1 MAKKVLGNAIGEI
14 KFIKNNRTLNLA
26 IKPVK
31 YSEFYQQNTKKLMTT
46 EHIDV
51 NSEEH
56 RPTNF
61 IRQIIDE
68 DLASGKHNNVYTRF
82 PPEPNG
88 YLHIGHAKSI
98 CLNFGIAKDYQ
109 GLCNLRFDDT
119 NPVKEDVEYVDS
131 IKQDVEWLGFKWN
144 GEVRY
149 ASDYFDQLY
158 GYAIE
163 LINKGLAYVDELSP
177 EEMREYRGTLTEAG
191 KNSPYRDRSVE
202 ENLAL
207 FEKMKNGEFE
217 EGKACLRAKIDMAS
231 PFMVMRDP
239 VLYRVKFASH
249 HQTGDKWCIYPMY
262 DFTHCI
268 SDALERITHSLCTL
282 EFQDNR
288 RLYDWVLEHIS
299 IERPLPHQYEFS
311 RLNLEGTLT
320 SKRKLLKLVEEGV
333 VDGWNDPRMPTISGL
348 RRRGYTPA
356 SLREFCRR
364 IGVTKQDNVVE
375 YSALESCIRDDLNVN
390 APRAMAVINPLKI
403 VIENLENSEILT
415 APNHPNREELGTRQL
430 PFTKEL
436 YIDEADFREE
446 ANKQYKRLVLG
457 KEVRLRNAYVI
468 KAERVEKD
476 ADGKVICVYCTYD
489 PETLGKNPADGRKV
503 KGVIQW
509 VSATD
514 NHPAEFRQYGRLF
527 DMANPGAEEDII
539 AAINPHSLVV
549 KHGVVEKS
557 LGNAKAEQAYQFE
570 REGYY
575 CADSKDSHSEHL
587 VFNLTVSLKEGF

>member
-1 MAKKVLGNAIGEI
+1 MKVRLVLGSNSQRQTFRIEWSNYFQFI
-14 KFIKNNRTLNLA
+14 EKFMSN
-26 IKPVK
+26 
-31 YSEFYQQNTKKLMTT
+31 T
-46 EHIDV
+46 EHTLE
-51 NSEEH
+51 NAENTRTH
-56 RPTNF
+56 NF
-61 IRQIIDE
+61 ITQIIDE
-68 DLASGKHNNVYTRF
+68 DLASGKHKSVHTRF

-98 CLNFGIAKDYQ
+98 CLNFGLAKEYN

-131 IKQDVEWLGFKWN
+131 IKADVEWLGFKWE
-144 GEVRY
+144 GEPRY
-149 ASDYFDQLY
+149 ASDYFDALY

-163 LINKGLAYVDELSP
+163 LIEKGLAYVDELSP
-177 EEMREYRGTLTEAG
+177 DQMREYRGTLTEPG

-207 FEKMKNGEFE
+207 FERMKNGEFA
-217 EGKACLRAKIDMAS
+217 EGTLSLRAKIDMAS

-239 VLYRVKFASH
+239 VLYRIKFASH

-268 SDALERITHSLCTL
+268 SDAIEHITHSLCTL

-288 RLYDWVLEHIS
+288 RLYDWVLENIS

-320 SKRKLLKLVEEGV
+320 SKRKLLKLVNDGI

-375 YSALESCIRDDLNVN
+375 YSALEACIREDLNEY
-390 APRAMAVINPLKI
+390 APRAMAVIDPVRV
-403 VIENLENSEILT
+403 VIENFEGEETLT
-415 APNHPNREELGTRQL
+415 APNHPNRPELGERQL

-436 YIDEADFREE
+436 YIDRADFREE

-476 ADGKVICVYCTYD
+476 ANGEITTIFCTYD

-503 KGVIQW
+503 KGVIHW
-509 VSATD
+509 VSAVH
-514 NHPAEFRQYGRLF
+514 NHPAEFRLYERLF
-527 DMANPGAEEDII
+527 TVPNPGAAEEIESVL
-539 AAINPHSLVV
+539 NPTSLVV
-549 KHGVVEKS
+549 KHGFVEQS
-557 LGNAKAEQAYQFE
+557 LANAEPEKGYQFE
-570 REGYY
+570 REGYF
-575 CADSKDSHSEHL
+575 CADNKDSRPEHL

>member
-1 MAKKVLGNAIGEI
+1 MSTETILE
-14 KFIKNNRTLNLA
+14 
-26 IKPVK
+26 
-31 YSEFYQQNTKKLMTT
+31 TT
-46 EHIDV
+46 E
-51 NSEEH
+51 NA
-56 RPTNF
+56 RPHNF
-61 IRQIIDE
+61 ITQIIDE
-68 DLASGKHNNVYTRF
+68 DLTSGKHQRVHTRF

-98 CLNFGIAKDYQ
+98 CLNFGLAKEYN

-131 IKQDVEWLGFKWN
+131 IKADVEWLGFKWE
-144 GEVRY
+144 GEPRY
-149 ASDYFDQLY
+149 ASDYFDALY

-163 LINKGLAYVDELSP
+163 LIKKGLAYVDELSP
-177 EEMREYRGTLTEAG
+177 DEMREYRGTLTEPG

-207 FEKMKNGEFE
+207 FERMKNGEFA
-217 EGKACLRAKIDMAS
+217 EGTLSLRAKIDMAS

-239 VLYRVKFASH
+239 VIYRIKFASH

-268 SDALERITHSLCTL
+268 SDAIERITHSLCTL

-288 RLYDWVLEHIS
+288 RLYDWVLENIS

-320 SKRKLLKLVEEGV
+320 SKRKLLKLVNEGI

-375 YSALESCIRDDLNVN
+375 YSALESCIRDDLNQN
-390 APRAMAVINPLKI
+390 ALRAMAVIDPVRV
-403 VIENLENSEILT
+403 VIENFEGEEMLT
-415 APNHPNREELGTRQL
+415 APNHPNRPELGERQL
-430 PFTKEL
+430 PFTKEI
-436 YIDEADFREE
+436 YIDRADFREE

-476 ADGKVICVYCTYD
+476 ANGEITTIFCTYD

-503 KGVIQW
+503 KGVIHW
-509 VSATD
+509 VSATH
-514 NHPAEFRQYGRLF
+514 NHPAEFRLYERLF
-527 DMANPGAEEDII
+527 TVPNPGAEENIESVL
-539 AAINPHSLVV
+539 NPTSLVV
-549 KHGVVEKS
+549 KHGFVEQN
-557 LGNAKAEQAYQFE
+557 LGNAEAEKGYQFE
-570 REGYY
+570 REGYF
-575 CADSKDSHSEHL
+575 CADSKDSHPEHL

>member
-1 MAKKVLGNAIGEI
+1 MKVRLVLGSNSQRQTFRIEWSNYFQFI
-14 KFIKNNRTLNLA
+14 EKFMSN
-26 IKPVK
+26 
-31 YSEFYQQNTKKLMTT
+31 T
-46 EHIDV
+46 EHTLE
-51 NSEEH
+51 NAENTRTH
-56 RPTNF
+56 NF
-61 IRQIIDE
+61 ITQIIDE
-68 DLASGKHNNVYTRF
+68 DLASGKHKSVHTRF

-98 CLNFGIAKDYQ
+98 CLNFGLAKEYN

-131 IKQDVEWLGFKWN
+131 IKADVEWLGFKWE
-144 GEVRY
+144 GEPRY
-149 ASDYFDQLY
+149 ASDYFDALY
-158 GYAIE
+158 GYAVE
-163 LINKGLAYVDELSP
+163 LIEKGLAYVDELSP
-177 EEMREYRGTLTEAG
+177 DEMREYRGTLTEPG

-207 FEKMKNGEFE
+207 FERMKNGEFA
-217 EGKACLRAKIDMAS
+217 EGTLSLRAKIDMAS

-239 VLYRVKFASH
+239 VLYRIKFASH

-268 SDALERITHSLCTL
+268 SDAIERITHSLCTL

-288 RLYDWVLEHIS
+288 RLYDWVLENIS

-320 SKRKLLKLVEEGV
+320 SKRKLLKLVNDGI

-375 YSALESCIRDDLNVN
+375 YSALEVCIREDLNEN
-390 APRAMAVINPLKI
+390 APRAMAVIDPVRV
-403 VIENLENSEILT
+403 VIENFEGEETLT
-415 APNHPNREELGTRQL
+415 APNHPNRPELGERQL

-436 YIDEADFREE
+436 YIDRADFREE

-476 ADGKVICVYCTYD
+476 ANGEITTIFCTYD

-503 KGVIQW
+503 KGVIHW
-509 VSATD
+509 VSAVH
-514 NHPAEFRQYGRLF
+514 NHPAEFRLYERLF
-527 DMANPGAEEDII
+527 TVPNPGAAEEIESVL
-539 AAINPHSLVV
+539 NPTSLVV
-549 KHGVVEKS
+549 KHGFVEQS
-557 LGNAKAEQAYQFE
+557 LANAEPEKGYQFE
-570 REGYY
+570 REGYF
-575 CADSKDSHSEHL
+575 CADNKDSRPEHL

>member
-1 MAKKVLGNAIGEI
+1 MKVRLVLGSNSQRQTFRIEWGNYFQFIE
-14 KFIKNNRTLNLA
+14 KFMSN
-26 IKPVK
+26 
-31 YSEFYQQNTKKLMTT
+31 T
-46 EHIDV
+46 EHTLE
-51 NSEEH
+51 NAENTRTH
-56 RPTNF
+56 NF
-61 IRQIIDE
+61 ITQIIDE
-68 DLASGKHNNVYTRF
+68 DLASGKHKSVHTRF

-98 CLNFGIAKDYQ
+98 CLNFGLAKEYN

-131 IKQDVEWLGFKWN
+131 IKADVKWLGFKWE
-144 GEVRY
+144 GEPRY
-149 ASDYFDQLY
+149 ASDYFDALY

-163 LINKGLAYVDELSP
+163 LIEKGLAYVDELSP
-177 EEMREYRGTLTEAG
+177 DQMREYRGTLTEPG

-207 FEKMKNGEFE
+207 FERMKNGEFA
-217 EGKACLRAKIDMAS
+217 EGTLSLRAKIDMAS

-239 VLYRVKFASH
+239 VLYRIKFASH

-268 SDALERITHSLCTL
+268 SDAIERITHSLCTL

-288 RLYDWVLEHIS
+288 RLYDWVLENIS

-320 SKRKLLKLVEEGV
+320 SKRKLLKLVNDGI

-375 YSALESCIRDDLNVN
+375 YSALEACIRDDLNEN
-390 APRAMAVINPLKI
+390 APRAMAVIDPVRV
-403 VIENLENSEILT
+403 VIENFEGEETLT
-415 APNHPNREELGTRQL
+415 APNHPNRPELGERQL

-436 YIDEADFREE
+436 YIDRADFREE

-476 ADGKVICVYCTYD
+476 ANGEITTIFCTYD
-489 PETLGKNPADGRKV
+489 PETLGKNPSDGRKV
-503 KGVIQW
+503 KGVIHW
-509 VSATD
+509 VSAVH
-514 NHPAEFRQYGRLF
+514 NHPAEFRLYERLF
-527 DMANPGAEEDII
+527 TVPNPGAAEDIESVL
-539 AAINPHSLVV
+539 NPTSLVV
-549 KHGVVEKS
+549 KHGFVEQS
-557 LGNAKAEQAYQFE
+557 LANSEPEKGYQFE
-570 REGYY
+570 REGYF
-575 CADSKDSHSEHL
+575 CADNKDSRPEHL

>member
-1 MAKKVLGNAIGEI
+1 MSNEELI
-14 KFIKNNRTLNLA
+14 NN
-26 IKPVK
+26 
-31 YSEFYQQNTKKLMTT
+31 
-46 EHIDV
+46 EHADV
-51 NSEEH
+51 
-56 RPTNF
+56 RANF
-61 IRQIIDE
+61 ITHIIDE
-68 DLASGKHNNVYTRF
+68 DLASGKHSSVHTRF

-98 CLNFGIAKDYQ
+98 CLNFGIAEDYK

-119 NPVKEDVEYVDS
+119 NPVKEDVEYVES
-131 IKQDVEWLGFKWN
+131 IKQDVEWLGFKWD

-149 ASDYFDQLY
+149 ASDYFDQLH

-163 LINKGLAYVDELSP
+163 LIKKGLAYVCELSP
-177 EEMREYRGTLTEAG
+177 DEMREYRGTLTEPG
-191 KNSPYRDRSVE
+191 KNSPYRDRSIE

-207 FEKMKNGEFE
+207 FEKMKNGEFA
-217 EGKACLRAKIDMAS
+217 EGKASLRAKIDMAS

-239 VLYRVKFASH
+239 VLYRIKFASH

-268 SDALERITHSLCTL
+268 SDAIERITHSLCTL

-288 RLYDWVLEHIS
+288 RLYDWVLDNIS

-320 SKRKLLKLVEEGV
+320 SKRKLLKLVEDKI

-356 SLREFCRR
+356 SLREFARR

-375 YSALESCIRDDLNVN
+375 YSALEACIRDDLNTN
-390 APRAMAVINPLKI
+390 APRAMAVINPVKV
-403 VIENLENSEILT
+403 VIENFEGEEILT
-415 APNHPNREELGTRQL
+415 APNHPNREELGVREL
-430 PFTKEL
+430 PFTREL

-476 ADGKVICVYCTYD
+476 ASGKITTIFCTYD

-503 KGVIQW
+503 KGVIHW
-509 VSATD
+509 VSATS
-514 NHPAEFRQYGRLF
+514 NKPAEFRIYDRLF
-527 DMANPGAEEDII
+527 TVANPGAEEDINSVL
-539 AAINPHSLVV
+539 NPNSLVV
-549 KHGVVEKS
+549 KHGFVEPS
-557 LGNAKAEQAYQFE
+557 LANAKAEQGYQFE

-575 CADSKDSHSEHL
+575 CLDSKDGSADNL
-587 VFNLTVSLKEGF
+587 VFNLTVSLKESVAF

>member
-1 MAKKVLGNAIGEI
+1 MTEEILENAPET
-14 KFIKNNRTLNLA
+14 RA
-26 IKPVK
+26 
-31 YSEFYQQNTKKLMTT
+31 
-46 EHIDV
+46 
-51 NSEEH
+51 
-56 RPTNF
+56 NF
-61 IRQIIDE
+61 ITHIIDE
-68 DLASGKHNNVYTRF
+68 DLKSGKHNNVYTRF

-98 CLNFGIAKDYQ
+98 CLNFGIAQEYK

-131 IKQDVEWLGFKWN
+131 IKQDVEWLGFKWE
-144 GEVRY
+144 GEPRY

-163 LINKGLAYVDELSP
+163 LIHKGLAYVDELSP
-177 EEMREYRGTLTEAG
+177 DEMREYRGTLTEPG

-231 PFMVMRDP
+231 PFIVMRDP
-239 VLYRVKFASH
+239 VIYRVKFAHH

-268 SDALERITHSLCTL
+268 SDAIERITHSLCTL

-288 RLYDWVLEHIS
+288 RLYDWVLENIS

-320 SKRKLLKLVEEGV
+320 SKRKLLKLVTDGT

-375 YSALESCIRDDLNVN
+375 YSALEACIREDLNEN
-390 APRAMAVINPLKI
+390 APRAMAVINPVRV
-403 VIENLENSEILT
+403 VIENFGDKEILK
-415 APNHPNREELGTRQL
+415 APNHPNRPELGERDL
-430 PFTKEL
+430 PFTREL

-446 ANKQYKRLVLG
+446 VNKQYKRLVLG

-476 ADGKVICVYCTYD
+476 ENGKITTIFCTYD

-503 KGVIQW
+503 KGVIHW
-509 VSATD
+509 VSAED
-514 NHPAEFRQYGRLF
+514 NKPAEFRIYNRLF
-527 DMANPGAEEDII
+527 TVANPGAEDDINTVL
-539 AAINPHSLVV
+539 NPESLVI
-549 KHGVVEKS
+549 KHGFVEPS
-557 LGNAKAEQAYQFE
+557 LVNAKAEQGYQFE

-575 CADSKDSHSEHL
+575 CLDSKDGSAENL
-587 VFNLTVSLKEGF
+587 VFNLTVSLKEGFTA

>member
-1 MAKKVLGNAIGEI
+1 MRVNMSNEEI
-14 KFIKNNRTLNLA
+14 LNN
-26 IKPVK
+26 
-31 YSEFYQQNTKKLMTT
+31 
-46 EHIDV
+46 EHHDV
-51 NSEEH
+51 
-56 RPTNF
+56 RANF
-61 IRQIIDE
+61 ITHIIDE
-68 DLASGKHNNVYTRF
+68 DLASGKHDNVYTRF

-98 CLNFGIAKDYQ
+98 CLNFGIAEDYK

-131 IKQDVEWLGFKWN
+131 IKEDVKWLGFEWE
-144 GEVRY
+144 GEPRY

-177 EEMREYRGTLTEAG
+177 DEMREYRGTLTEPG
-191 KNSPYRDRSVE
+191 KNSPYRDRPIE

-207 FEKMKNGEFE
+207 FEKMKNGEIE
-217 EGKACLRAKIDMAS
+217 EGKMSLRAKIDMAS
-231 PFMVMRDP
+231 PFIVMRDP
-239 VLYRVKFASH
+239 VLYRIKFASH

-268 SDALERITHSLCTL
+268 SDAIERITHSICTL

-288 RLYDWVLEHIS
+288 RLYDWVLENIS

-320 SKRKLLKLVEEGV
+320 SKRKLLKLVNDGI

-356 SLREFCRR
+356 SIREFCRR

-375 YSALESCIRDDLNVN
+375 YSALESCIRDDLNTN
-390 APRAMAVINPLKI
+390 APRAMAVINPVKV
-403 VIENLENSEILT
+403 VIENFEGEEWLT
-415 APNHPNREELGTRQL
+415 VPNHPNREELGSREL
-430 PFTKEL
+430 PFTREL

-476 ADGKVICVYCTYD
+476 ASGKITTIYCTYD

-503 KGVIQW
+503 KGVIHW
-509 VSATD
+509 VSAVH
-514 NHPAEFRQYGRLF
+514 NKPAEFRIYDRLF
-527 DMANPGAEEDII
+527 TVANPGAEEDICSVV
-539 AAINPHSLVV
+539 NPTSLVV
-549 KHGVVEKS
+549 KQGFVEPS
-557 LGNAKAEQAYQFE
+557 LANAKAEQGYQFE

-575 CADSKDSHSEHL
+575 CLDSKDGSADNL
-587 VFNLTVSLKEGF
+587 VFNLTVSLKESVAF

>member
-1 MAKKVLGNAIGEI
+1 MPTENI
-14 KFIKNNRTLNLA
+14 TLANEA
-26 IKPVK
+26 GK
-31 YSEFYQQNTKKLMTT
+31 EAT
-46 EHIDV
+46 
-51 NSEEH
+51 
-56 RPTNF
+56 PTNF

-68 DLASGKHNNVYTRF
+68 DLASGKHHNVYTRF

-98 CLNFGIAKDYQ
+98 CLNFGVAQDYH
-109 GLCNLRFDDT
+109 GKCNLRFDDT

-131 IKQDVEWLGFKWN
+131 IKRDVEWLGFEWEGKP
-144 GEVRY
+144 RY

-158 GYAIE
+158 GYAVE
-163 LINKGLAYVDELSP
+163 LIKKGLAYVDELSP
-177 EEMREYRGTLTEAG
+177 EEIREYRGTLTEPG
-191 KNSPYRDRSVE
+191 KNSPYRERDVE

-207 FEKMKNGEFE
+207 FEKMRNGEFA

-249 HQTGDKWCIYPMY
+249 HQTGDKWCIYPLY

-268 SDALERITHSLCTL
+268 SDAIERITHSLCTL

-333 VDGWNDPRMPTISGL
+333 VDGWDDPRMPTISGL

-375 YSALESCIRDDLNVN
+375 FSALESCIRDDLNTH

-403 VIENLENSEILT
+403 VIENLEAPETLT
-415 APNHPNREELGTRQL
+415 MPNHPNREEMGTRQVQL
-430 PFTKEL
+430 TKEL
-436 YIDEADFREE
+436 YIDQSDFREE

-457 KEVRLRNAYVI
+457 KEVRLRNAYII

-476 ADGKVICVYCTYD
+476 AEGNVVCVYCSYD

-514 NHPAEFRQYGRLF
+514 SLPAEFRQYARLF
-527 DMANPGAEEDII
+527 TMANPGAEEDII
-539 AAINPHSLVV
+539 AAINPQSLVV
-549 KHGVVEKS
+549 KQGFVEKNVA
-557 LGNAKAEQAYQFE
+557 NAEPEKAYQFE

-575 CADSKDSHSEHL
+575 CADSKDNRPGHL